1 MESKKPVVVVMPYN
15 LDLIILYYQLVRSQN
30 NSKKLLNGQK
40 IICTTSWFVLN
51 QNVQEVIFMNV
62 VMSPNGT
69 SKNKYYLTK
78 CSVCNKG
85 PSLERAILKWT
96 EKGELENQGMIE
108 KVVILFR
115 KIF

>member
-1 MESKKPVVVVMPYN
+1 
-15 LDLIILYYQLVRSQN
+15 
-30 NSKKLLNGQK
+30 
-40 IICTTSWFVLN
+40 
-51 QNVQEVIFMNV
+51 MNV

-85 PSLERAILKWT
+85 PSLERAILRWT